1 MGSQCS
7 VQALKLPFVVS
18 GGLASL
24 EFSIFVYS
32 FVLIIF
38 VIFLKIFM
46 PRIDSSY
53 QLSINHFGFREL
65 NNSFEGLFYL
75 IGQEVVKILVFS

>member
-7 VQALKLPFVVS
+7 MQALKLPFVVS

-32 FVLIIF
+32 FVLIII

-46 PRIDSSY
+46 TRIDSSY

-65 NNSFEGLFYL
+65 NNITSLKYYF
-75 IGQEVVKILVFS
+75 I